1 MTTRTEQ
8 ETRRGAPVRGA
19 APATGARA
27 GQRRP
32 EPPHPAKPVPQPR
45 TDTARRRSRA
55 DDPLARPSSPR
66 PGSTR
71 GTDSTSRDARPAPAR
86 GRGGRAATDAR
97 GRAAGTDARTRGTS
111 ATAGA
116 DADARA
122 RGTRGAAGVR
132 ERAAGAEAGGRGAGV
147 RERAAGAKAGVRGRA
162 GAGSDVREER
172 GKAGTRERVAGGAGA
187 SRTVT
192 ERPRTGARKRPH
204 ASPEPRR
211 AAIGRPV
218 RRQRAPFVLLVVGLL
233 CGGLVTLL
241 LLNTVLAQD
250 SMTASNLV
258 DEISTA
264 RQQNEDLQRKIEE
277 EKLPGR
283 VAERA
288 EDLGLRRDWNEIN
301 TLESSSQAG
310 PAR

>member
-1 MTTRTEQ
+1 
-8 ETRRGAPVRGA
+8 A
-19 APATGARA
+19 
-27 GQRRP
+27 
-32 EPPHPAKPVPQPR
+32 
-45 TDTARRRSRA
+45 
-55 DDPLARPSSPR
+55 
-66 PGSTR
+66 
-71 GTDSTSRDARPAPAR
+71 
-86 GRGGRAATDAR
+86 
-97 GRAAGTDARTRGTS
+97 TDARTRGAS
-111 ATAGA
+111 GAAEAG
-116 DADARA
+116 ADARA
-122 RGTRGAAGVR
+122 RGARGAAGVR

-192 ERPRTGARKRPH
+192 ERPRTGARKRLH
-204 ASPEPRR
+204 ASPGPRR
-211 AAIGRPV
+211 AAIGLPV
-218 RRQRAPFVLLVVGLL
+218 RRQRAAFVLVVVGLL

-250 SMTASNLV
+250 SMTATNLV
-258 DEISTA
+258 VEISTA

-283 VAERA
+283 VAARA
-288 EDLGLRRDWNEIN
+288 EDLGLPRGWNAIN
-301 TLESSSQAG
+301 THASSSQAG